1 MITKDNLKQVLKKL
15 NFQEIKK
22 NYFSKKFE
30 NFDCNLEVDF
40 QNKKLIYPEN
50 AWLKINDKTTSNFKA
65 PENFVVF
72 ECVNRL
78 LEQWYNPKHIELEPK
93 WQVWHGASWWKADVL
108 VKDNSQ
114 NSYLIIECKT
124 SGWEF
129 NNAWKQ
135 AQTKPT
141 QIFSYAQQ
149 AKSTEF
155 ISLYASDFVD
165 NEVLAEYY
173 LISLKDNEDLLK
185 NNSKLKSFKDATSVE
200 EIYKVWVDTYDQ
212 EYARLWLFENNRAY
226 DIWKNKFSTED
237 LKIVSSKDIAWKYHE
252 FATIL
257 RQHNVSW
264 RENAF
269 DKLVN
274 LFLCKVVDEKDN
286 SGDLQ
291 FYWKWKAYDDPF
303 ALQDRLQKL
312 YSVWMKK
319 FLSEDITY
327 IDNAQIDS
335 AFRMFKDKNAT
346 KKVIKDYFKELKFF
360 TNNDFAFID
369 IHNEKLFYQNFAV
382 FLKIIRIFQ
391 DIRLTWWE
399 ENQFLWDMFEWFLDQ
414 WVKQSE
420 WQFFT
425 PMPIVKFLINSLP
438 EKQNPNV
445 IDYACGAG
453 HFLNEY
459 ASKNKDAK
467 VVWIEKEYRLSKV
480 SKVSAFMYWN
490 DDMQIIYDDALAQNK
505 WIENESFDVLIANP
519 PYSVKWFLETL
530 KEEDR
535 WVFELTQE
543 INKKSY
549 SSNNAIECFFLEK
562 SAHLLKT
569 WWVAGIIVPSSIL
582 NKWNKVYSKTRE
594 IILKN
599 FYIVAIYE
607 SWSWTFGKT
616 WTNTVTLFL
625 KKKETK
631 PSFAEHFEDMVNFW
645 FEWDF
650 KINEE
655 NFKYN
660 ELLKKYCSHQEYDFE
675 EYKEFLSWK
684 IWEKI
689 LKNEIFKEYKTQ
701 FEKLSTTKNYKK
713 KSFYKNFSESDKKIY
728 NEKEFLKF
736 AHEIEKDKL
745 LYFWIA
751 SDNESKVLIV
761 KTPSWNSEIKKFLG
775 YEWSSWKW
783 NEWIKYLASANVS
796 IEDWEEEL
804 EEDDKRVLENI
815 SSLNNIET
823 PLYNPK
829 NLDDESKIN
838 YLIKKNFNQEFFEIP
853 EDLQKFVSKSSLV
866 DMLDFSRVGFDKAI
880 SLNPNK
886 KIEIESKYELVK
898 LGDVV
903 ETLNWLWTW
912 KKEPFTTVKV
922 IRNTNFKPDWKLD
935 LSNVAEIDV
944 EKKQFEKRKLEYWD
958 IVIEKSWWSETQAI
972 WRVVF
977 FDLKTDNYSYSNF
990 TARLRVI
997 DNKFNS
1003 KYLYLFLN
1011 YFYNL
1016 WYTFNFQNW
1025 TSWIKNLDFNK
1036 YLSIKIPLPPLD
1048 IQEKI
1053 VNECEKID
1061 LEVEK
1066 AESEIKESRE
1076 EVEKSFQDLLSK
1088 SNKSLRLSN
1097 ENIFDISIWKRVLAK
1112 EIKQDPNAWIP
1123 VYSANVFDAFW
1134 YINKDILKDFSKSS
1148 VLWWID
1154 GDWMVNFMSADKP
1167 FYPTDHCWV
1176 LRIDEEIVNPIYLK
1190 FALEKAGLENSFSR
1204 SHRASIDR
1212 IKSITIQVPWIEEQN
1227 KFAKKIEEI
1236 EKKIE
1241 KNRKVIEGA
1250 KELKE
1255 GVLKRYL

>member
-1 MITKDNLKQVLKKL
+1 MITKQNLKEVLKKL
-15 NFQEIKK
+15 NFTEIRQ

-40 QNKKLIYPEN
+40 QNEKLIYPEN
-50 AWLKINDKTTSNFKA
+50 SWLKINDKTTSNFKA

-108 VKDNSQ
+108 VKNNSW

-135 AQTKPT
+135 AGTKPT

-155 ISLYASDFVD
+155 IALYASDFVD
-165 NEVLAEYY
+165 NEVRPEYY

-185 NNSKLKSFKDATSVE
+185 NNSKLLSYKEATSTE
-200 EIYKVWVDTYDQ
+200 EIYKVWNETYDQ
-212 EYARLWLFENNRAY
+212 EYARLWLFENNKAY
-226 DIWKNKFSTED
+226 DIWKDKFSTND
-237 LKIVSSKDIAWKYHE
+237 LKTVSSKDIAWKYHE

-286 SGDLQ
+286 SEDLQ

-303 ALQDRLQKL
+303 SLQDRLQKL

-319 FLSEDITY
+319 FLWEDITY

-346 KKVIKDYFKELKFF
+346 KKVIKNYFKELKFF

-369 IHNEKLFYQNFAV
+369 IHNEKLFYQNFSV

-425 PMPIVKFLINSLP
+425 PMPIVKFVINSLP

-459 ASKNKDAK
+459 ASKNKNAK

-505 WIENESFDVLIANP
+505 KLENESFDVLIANP

-535 WVFELTQE
+535 EKYELTEE

-599 FYIVAIYE
+599 FSIVAIYE

-631 PSFAEHFEDMVNFW
+631 PSFAEHFENMVNWW

-650 KINEE
+650 KTNEE

-660 ELLKKYCSHQEYDFE
+660 ELLKKYCFHQEYDFE
-675 EYKEFLSWK
+675 DYKEFLSWK
-684 IWEKI
+684 LWEKI
-689 LKNEIFKEYKTQ
+689 LENEIFKEYKAQ
-701 FEKLSTTKNYKK
+701 FEKETNTKNYKK
-713 KSFYKNFSESDKKIY
+713 KSFFKNFSEDEKKIY

-736 AHEIEKDKL
+736 TKEIEKDKL
-745 LYFWIA
+745 LYFWIT
-751 SDNESKVLIV
+751 SDNEGKVLIV

-804 EEDDKRVLENI
+804 EDDDKRVLENI

-838 YLIKKNFNQEFFEIP
+838 FLIKKNFDVGNDGNRSLEEIP

-866 DMLDFSRVGFDKAI
+866 DMLDFSRVGFDKAV

-886 KIEIESKYELVK
+886 KIEIESKYVKEKIWDLIIENWKSKIKVWEAKEIENWKYKFFTSWENIYSYNDYLV
-898 LGDVV
+898 
-903 ETLNWLWTW
+903 
-912 KKEPFTTVKV
+912 
-922 IRNTNFKPDWKLD
+922 DWKNIF
-935 LSNVAEIDV
+935 LSTWWNAVVKYFNWKASYSTDTYSIKSKDENNI
-944 EKKQFEKRKLEYWD
+944 KTLYLYSLFESIIWD
-958 IVIEKSWWSETQAI
+958 INNLLFEWVW
-972 WRVVF
+972 
-977 FDLKTDNYSYSNF
+977 LKHLQKD
-990 TARLRVI
+990 
-997 DNKFNS
+997 KF
-1003 KYLYLFLN
+1003 
-1011 YFYNL
+1011 
-1016 WYTFNFQNW
+1016 
-1025 TSWIKNLDFNK
+1025 KNT
-1036 YLSIKIPLPPLD
+1036 KIPLPPLD

-1061 LEVEK
+1061 NKVEK
-1066 AESEIKESRE
+1066 AESEIKESKE
-1076 EVEKSFQDLLSK
+1076 EIEKSFQDLLSK
-1088 SNKSLRLSN
+1088 SNKSLRLSD
-1097 ENIFDISIWKRVLAK
+1097 ENIFDVSIWKRVLAK

-1134 YINKDILKDFSKSS
+1134 YINKDILKDFEKSS

-1154 GDWMVNFMSADKP
+1154 GDWMVNFMPADKP

-1176 LRIDEEIVNPIYLK
+1176 LRMDEKLINPVYLK
-1190 FALEKAGLENSFSR
+1190 FTLNKAGLENSFSR

-1212 IKSITIQVPWIEEQN
+1212 IKSITIQAPWIEEQN
-1227 KFAKKIEEI
+1227 NFAKKIEEI

-1241 KNRKVIEGA
+1241 ENRKIIEGA

-1255 GVLKRYL
+1255 EVLREYL